1 MGKVTNL
8 FSSHADE
15 LRSSL
20 DEESERPKVYERVF
34 MEYDKNGE
42 IICSYSSR
50 SRSQNGSGFVLSYTE
65 KISELILKVEQASV
79 LRVFFYIAHHQH
91 HELGGYRCSRK
102 HLAEV
107 LNLNA
112 KTVYDA
118 LKWLQDHFIVNESR
132 VDGQLE
138 FMVNPAYV
146 TVGADKKK
154 RLQLWNSRWESH
166 WKKKYADQIVK

>member
-8 FSSHADE
+8 FSSRADE

-34 MEYDKNGE
+34 MECDKNGE
-42 IICSYSSR
+42 IIRSYSSR

-65 KISELILKVEQASV
+65 KISELILKVEQASI

-102 HLAEV
+102 HLAET

-154 RLQLWNSRWESH
+154 RLALWNSRWESH